1 MFAFH
6 PFHILS
12 VKIEKKWSKKCTLPL
27 SAAFEDVQQK
37 KRHTHTLCLKNKTRD
52 LCKTMIGNSLRVGK
66 TLICVYLRFERY
78 LGMPSLCRTMI
89 GNSVSVAKKP
99 ISVYLR
105 WERYLVILFAEQL
118 ATVWRLSK
126 PSWRLCAVSLS
137 MMRKQLHSFGYLQGS
152 R

>member
-1 MFAFH
+1 
-6 PFHILS
+6 
-12 VKIEKKWSKKCTLPL
+12 
-27 SAAFEDVQQK
+27 
-37 KRHTHTLCLKNKTRD
+37 
-52 LCKTMIGNSLRVGK
+52 MIGNSIRVGI

-118 ATVWRLSK
+118 ATV
-126 PSWRLCAVSLS
+126 
-137 MMRKQLHSFGYLQGS
+137 
-152 R
+152 